1 MSFHLS
7 LRPSACLQI
16 IETLG
21 SASVICSDK
30 TGTITQNKMSVVQL
44 FFNGVYTDATRGGGK
59 ASAAALAAAAGAG
72 VAGAG
77 AGGAIGRGPSVRF
90 GGGGDATV
98 GRSTTIGKASA
109 AGALGVGGAIV
120 EHSGAGRLAASGAS
134 SGGGSFRSAFGGSTT
149 AAAAAAAGV
158 CPEVAQEYAQT
169 IGRTVRSFDPETG
182 LPTVGRL
189 GLPTLNGGALGGGGG
204 TIGRSA
210 SSFRYYGS
218 FSSFGTFLASAYTTA
233 PMQPALS
240 ADNVTA
246 ALGLL
251 PGMRTGGLSAVAAA
265 LPAASWRR
273 SNTYLRLVISAGV
286 CNRAARKPA
295 DAPAVP
301 TPAEATALTVGGG
314 RGAVAT
320 GAAGVAAG
328 MPSPAAAGAA
338 GGATA
343 AAAAAAAAGGK
354 LEGDASD
361 QALFRFVDGIV
372 PIETLRA
379 VFPPLYSQPFNSTVK
394 MSFAIIADPS
404 DARATGTG
412 GSGAAAASARGA
424 AAAAAAGAAA
434 SGAGAAHATAASLF
448 AGRSGAAGG
457 DSRGPKESPPASTAV
472 VPAPA
477 AAAQPQATQAPQQ
490 QHILLMKGAPEII
503 LSRCSHH
510 LLNGEERAIDDDF
523 RDAFQQGA
531 CTARVL
537 PSLLLLSVPLV
548 WAPACRAGVVGVP
561 LVKPFAAPP
570 GWVPQRMRPCYLG
583 S

>member
-1 MSFHLS
+1 MPVRSS
-7 LRPSACLQI
+7 VCACPQI

-59 ASAAALAAAAGAG
+59 ASAAVLAAAAG
-72 VAGAG
+72 AGAG

-90 GGGGDATV
+90 GGDATV

-109 AGALGVGGAIV
+109 AGALGVGGAVV
-120 EHSGAGRLAASGAS
+120 EHSGAGRLAASGS
-134 SGGGSFRSAFGGSTT
+134 SGGSFRSILGGAGSP

-158 CPEVAQEYAQT
+158 GPEVAQEYAQT

-189 GLPTLNGGALGGGGG
+189 GLPTLGSGGGGG

-210 SSFRYYGS
+210 GSFRYYGS
-218 FSSFGTFLASAYTTA
+218 FSSFGTFLASAAA

-286 CNRAARKPA
+286 CNRAARKTAEAPPA
-295 DAPAVP
+295 P
-301 TPAEATALTVGGG
+301 TPAEATALTVVGGGG
-314 RGAVAT
+314 RGGAAGAT

-328 MPSPAAAGAA
+328 MPSAAASAAGAA
-338 GGATA
+338 AGSA
-343 AAAAAAAAGGK
+343 AAGAAAGGK

-394 MSFAIIADPS
+394 MSFAIIADPA
-404 DARATGTG
+404 DARVAGAGTG
-412 GSGAAAASARGA
+412 ASGAAAATARGA

-434 SGAGAAHATAASLF
+434 GGAAHATAASLF
-448 AGRSGAAGG
+448 AGRPTVAGG
-457 DSRGPKESPPASTAV
+457 EGRGLKESPPASAAVPALASAAGAAAAAAV
-472 VPAPA
+472 VP
-477 AAAQPQATQAPQQ
+477 QPQATQQPQQ

-510 LLNGEERAIDDDF
+510 LLNGEERPIDDDF

-531 CTARVL
+531 CRSQCVCGCVCVCVAVTVAVAGC
-537 PSLLLLSVPLV
+537 VAV
-548 WAPACRAGVVGVP
+548 GGCRLRQGA
-561 LVKPFAAPP
+561 
-570 GWVPQRMRPCYLG
+570 
-583 S
+583 